1 MQKIWNIVKPNLK
14 IQTEL
19 IRDLGISKVLA
30 QLLINR
36 GITESKQAYEFLNPC
51 LTHLVSPDY
60 LPDISLAYRR
70 IKKAIRNKEKIMV
83 FGDYDVDGLTGTA
96 LLTSVFK
103 KLGLQVNSYLPHRI
117 NEGYGLSKQAI
128 KEAVAKKID
137 LLVTVDCGTG
147 NHKEIEEL
155 KRLNID
161 TIVTDHH
168 LVGENLPSALAVINP
183 KRRDSKYA
191 YRDLSG
197 VAVAYK
203 LACKITGQ
211 LLSEDLDLVCLG
223 TIADVVPLRGENRI
237 IVKQGLNLF
246 PFTNRVGLVSLIEQ
260 SRIKNGSINAATIS
274 YILAPRINASG
285 RIDSAQ
291 ISLELLL
298 SDSRPTADQLAKKLC
313 SFNSKRQQIGD
324 RIFKEARDIIAK
336 EVNFKEHKVIVLAR
350 SGWHQGV
357 LGIVASRIKDVFYRP
372 TVVISIGERE
382 CKGSARSIN
391 NFHILEALLECRDF
405 LSKFGGHQRAAG
417 LSLYK
422 HNITSFKQRLNEIA
436 KNRLTWEDL
445 LPLLDIDMQLS
456 LSELNQQLVDE
467 IYSLEPF
474 GEANPQPI
482 FYTPNLRLR
491 SQPELLNKGTL
502 RFWVTDGEF
511 TYKAIGFDM
520 AHLQDKLERASS
532 FDLAYILEL
541 DRWYDSCAIQLKVQD
556 IRFCQ
561 N

>member
-19 IRDLGISKVLA
+19 SRNLGISKVLA

-36 GITESKQAYEFLNPC
+36 GITESKTADEFLNPC
-51 LTHLVSPDY
+51 LTHLLSPDY

-70 IKKAIRNKEKIMV
+70 IKKAIKNKEKIMI

-103 KLGLQVNSYLPHRI
+103 KLGLEVSSYLPHRI
-117 NEGYGLSKQAI
+117 SEGYGLSKQAI
-128 KEAVAKKID
+128 KEAVTKKID
-137 LLVTVDCGTG
+137 LLVTVDCGMG

-161 TIVTDHH
+161 AIITDHH
-168 LVGENLPSALAVINP
+168 LVGESLPSALAVINP

-191 YRDLSG
+191 YQDLCG
-197 VAVAYK
+197 VGVAYK

-223 TIADVVPLRGENRI
+223 TIADVVPLTGENRI
-237 IVKQGLNLF
+237 IAKQGLNLS
-246 PFTNRVGLVSLIEQ
+246 PFTNRIGLVSLIEQ

-298 SDSRPTADQLAKKLC
+298 SDSKPAADELAKKLC

-324 RIFKEARDIIAK
+324 RIFKEARDIVAK

-350 SGWHQGV
+350 SGWHEGV
-357 LGIVASRIKDVFYRP
+357 LGIVASRIKDMFYRP

-382 CKGSARSIN
+382 CKGSARSTN

-405 LSKFGGHQRAAG
+405 LSKLGGHQRAAG
-417 LSLYK
+417 LSIYK
-422 HNITSFKQRLNEIA
+422 HNIRSFKQRLNEVA

-445 LPLLDIDMQLS
+445 FPPLDIDMQLS
-456 LSELNQQLVDE
+456 LGEFNEQLVGE

-474 GEANPQPI
+474 GEANPKPI
-482 FYTPNLRLR
+482 FYTPNLRLK

-511 TYKAIGFDM
+511 TYKAIGFGM
-520 AHLQDKLERASS
+520 AHLRDKLEGASS

-541 DRWYDSCAIQLKVQD
+541 DNWHDSGAIQLKVQD